1 MQVEAKLEFPGMIPG
16 ASIENNLLI
25 RLKTPPVVQGQR
37 HPLVVGLAIDKSW
50 SMKGEKMDAVLDAA
64 CSLVNWLT
72 RLDYLAVVAYSNDV
86 QMVQPLTNLSEKI
99 SVTDKIRNIQVAT
112 STNLSGGWLQTL
124 RALDSKKLEGGF
136 RRAIL
141 LTDGNP
147 TMGIKDQEQLIQ
159 IAKDHAALG
168 ISTTTIGVGDDFNEE
183 MLRAIADASGGN
195 FYFID
200 NPEKASDIFFQEF
213 GEIGALYAQ
222 AIELKVDLPQGFE
235 FKELL
240 SNMSYEI
247 EENFQGASGNAM
259 SLGSQSLKIQ
269 VGDIRSDDIKNILI
283 GLKTGTTKGTEKLK
297 IHFDVSYYN
306 LMDGMKMET
315 ATNDLEVASTSQAS
329 KQDPDVLVEM
339 LVAETAHSIL
349 KASDLLRLKS
359 TKEAMDLVSGQI
371 SKLQKAKHYAPNTLG
386 SLLTRLE
393 VLDSRIKEN
402 SNTASKVF
410 LATGASLSS
419 KGTDSL
425 DFKDVEF
432 HDELLVYET
441 NGDIDLYR
449 CPEIKAYVQEQMKS
463 GFRFILFDM
472 EKSGHIDSSAIGT
485 LIQVVG
491 WLRRRGGELMV
502 TNLKDS
508 VQKVFEITKLYNHIR
523 VEENQDSAR
532 ETIDRIVI
540 TREGDKN

>member
-1 MQVEAKLEFPGMIPG
+1 MQIEAKLEYPGILPG
-16 ASIENNLLI
+16 SSIDNNLLI

-37 HPLVVGLAIDKSW
+37 QPLVVGLAIDKSW
-50 SMKGEKMDAVLDAA
+50 SMKGEKIDAVLDAA

-72 RLDYLAVVAYSNDV
+72 RVDFLTVIAYSNDV
-86 QMVQPLTNLSEKI
+86 QMVQPLTNLTEKV

-124 RALDSKKLEGGF
+124 RAIDAKKIEGGF

-147 TMGIKDQEQLIQ
+147 TMGLKDQEPLIQ
-159 IAKDHAALG
+159 IAKDHAAQG

-183 MLRAIADASGGN
+183 MLRAIAEAGGGN

-200 NPEKASDIFFQEF
+200 NPEHASDIFFQEF

-222 AIELKVDLPQGFE
+222 ALELKVDIPQGFE

-247 EENFQGASGNAM
+247 EENIQGASGDATAF
-259 SLGSQSLKIQ
+259 GSQSIKIQ
-269 VGDIRSDDIKNILI
+269 VGDIRSDDIKNILV
-283 GLKTGTTKGTEKLK
+283 GLKTSSTKGTDSSK
-297 IHFDVSYYN
+297 IQLDASYYN
-306 LMDGMKMET
+306 LMDGMKLSN
-315 ATNDLEVASTSQAS
+315 ATNTLEVSSTNQAS

-339 LVAETAHSIL
+339 MVAETAHSIL
-349 KASDLLRLKS
+349 KASELLRDKN
-359 TKEAMDLVSGQI
+359 TVEAIELVKAQI
-371 SKLQKAKHYAPNTLG
+371 AKLQKAKHYAPNTLG

-393 VLDSRIKEN
+393 VLESRIKEN
-402 SNTASKVF
+402 SNTASKAF
-410 LATGASLSS
+410 LATGASLSA

-425 DFKDVEF
+425 DFKDVVF
-432 HDELLVYET
+432 HDDLLVYET
-441 NGDIDLYR
+441 TGDIDLYK
-449 CPEIKAYVQEQMKS
+449 CPEIKAYIQEKMKT

-472 EKSGHIDSSAIGT
+472 SQSGHIDSSAIGT
-485 LIQVVG
+485 LIQIVG

-502 TNLKDS
+502 TNLRDS
-508 VQKVFEITKLYNHIR
+508 VHKVFEITKLYNHIR
-523 VEENQDSAR
+523 VEESKDTAR

-540 TREGDKN
+540 TREGDRN